1 MQMTA
6 TKQSFL
12 NSTRR
17 SVSWF
22 KQAHDTGMLTVKPP
36 FQRNPVW
43 TEAQKSY
50 LLDSILKGYPIP
62 ELYIQE
68 SVDENGAE
76 RHTIVDGQQR
86 VRACLEFLEG
96 TFALTPKEVPN
107 YGDMKF
113 DELGPEER
121 KQIFSYNFIVRQLP
135 EVPDEELGAIFQR
148 LNRNVVALNKQE
160 LRHATY
166 WGEFLTSMEKI
177 SDLEYWTTAGVFTSN
192 DIRRMLDVEFVSEI
206 AIARI
211 HGLQNKKAALDKW
224 YAVYE
229 RSYPDKERIETEFQ
243 TILGELG
250 QVMPDIA
257 KTRWRKKSDFYSL
270 FLVFANHINDL
281 PLAKSG
287 RAKAAKKLRDFGEAV
302 DRFISTEKGGGALVH
317 NYAKAV
323 ERAASDLSNR
333 TARGQALEGILAGC
347 W

>member
-1 MQMTA
+1 MTKA
-6 TKQSFL
+6 KQDYL

-22 KQAHDTGMLTVKPP
+22 KQVHDTGMLTVTPP

-50 LLDSILKGYPIP
+50 LIDSILRGYPIP
-62 ELYIQE
+62 ELYVQE
-68 SVDENGAE
+68 TVDENGAE

-96 TFALTPKEVPN
+96 KFALTAAEVPN
-107 YGDMKF
+107 YADMKF
-113 DELGPEER
+113 DELGPDER
-121 KQIFSYNFIVRQLP
+121 KQMFSYNFIVRQLP
-135 EVPDEELGAIFQR
+135 DVPDEELRAIFQR

-177 SDLEYWTTAGVFTSN
+177 SDFDYWTTAGVYTSN

-211 HGLQNKKAALDKW
+211 HGLQNKKATLDRW
-224 YAVYE
+224 YEIYE
-229 RSYPDKERIETEFQ
+229 RSYPEKDRIETEFQ
-243 TILGELG
+243 TVLGELG
-250 QVMPDIA
+250 QIIPDIA
-257 KTRWRKKSDFYSL
+257 KTRWRKKSDFYTL
-270 FLVFANHINDL
+270 FLVFANHISDL
-281 PLAKSG
+281 PLSKTG
-287 RAKAAKKLRDFGEAV
+287 RAKAAKKLRDFSEAV
-302 DRFISTEKGGGALVH
+302 DTFISTEKGGGALVH
-317 NYAKAV
+317 KYARAV
-323 ERAASDLSNR
+323 ERAASDLASR
-333 TARGQALEGILAGC
+333 TARAQALEGILAGC